1 MLPVASVTIHCSQFP
16 EAVRNDLVASLRSR
30 RLNHKFHY
38 DSIKQ
43 TQKWLALHQTFSPWR
58 TDPACSTIYEESYLA
73 VAQRVGARPVQV
85 IGLGCGGGQKDT
97 ALLKVL
103 SKNTLNYTPCD
114 VSTAMVLVARQTALS
129 LIRENQCFPV
139 VCDLATADDPR
150 SFLAPSLNHPEHG
163 DTACVL
169 TFFGM
174 LPNFEPSVILPKL
187 GQLTRP
193 GDVLLVSANL
203 APGADY
209 AAGVERILPLYD
221 NEMTRDWLM
230 SFLLDL
236 GVEKTDGALRFRVEE
251 LSEPPRLKRIT
262 AEFLFSRERN
272 LQLESEQFAFQ
283 PDDSIRLFFSYRHT
297 PTLIRTLLGGY
308 GLDVID
314 QWITASGEEGV
325 FLVQTMRP

>member
-1 MLPVASVTIHCSQFP
+1 
-16 EAVRNDLVASLRSR
+16 
-30 RLNHKFHY
+30 
-38 DSIKQ
+38 
-43 TQKWLALHQTFSPWR
+43 
-58 TDPACSTIYEESYLA
+58 
-73 VAQRVGARPVQV
+73 
-85 IGLGCGGGQKDT
+85 
-97 ALLKVL
+97 
-103 SKNTLNYTPCD
+103 
-114 VSTAMVLVARQTALS
+114 
-129 LIRENQCFPV
+129 
-139 VCDLATADDPR
+139 
-150 SFLAPSLNHPEHG
+150 
-163 DTACVL
+163 
-169 TFFGM
+169 
-174 LPNFEPSVILPKL
+174 
-187 GQLTRP
+187 
-193 GDVLLVSANL
+193 
-203 APGADY
+203 
-209 AAGVERILPLYD
+209 
-221 NEMTRDWLM
+221 M